1 MSIMADVHNVTADE
15 SLSWATPL
23 SKWSNETPDINAF
36 LQEYHDPDHKYD
48 PDKKYSGTKEKP
60 GFWIVDDDHVGN
72 WLYFHLLATYTY
84 HIIERSVI
92 SSAELSPTNVTL
104 TFPADELH
112 PNSIDVDDSD
122 TPITLV
128 EDDVDDKPVPDKRGA
143 QEDTNEFVTDDHSAN
158 THIRNNT

>member
-36 LQEYHDPDHKYD
+36 LQEYHDPVQNYD

-60 GFWIVDDDHVGN
+60 GFWIVDDDNVGN
-72 WLYFHLLATYTY
+72 RLYFHLLATYTY
-84 HIIERSVI
+84 HFIERSVFC
-92 SSAELSPTNVTL
+92 SAELSPTNVTL
-104 TFPADELH
+104 TLPADELH

-128 EDDVDDKPVPDKRGA
+128 EVDVDDKPVPDKRGA
-143 QEDTNEFVTDDHSAN
+143 
-158 THIRNNT
+158 